1 VSARALLDVASRVVG
16 LIEAP
21 PQGGRPQVTPVIVED
36 LGLLTDTLAPAL
48 RDLGAVVLD
57 VGKIAAEGSGGT
69 LEDLGREATIA
80 AALETTGAGGP
91 RRPEF
96 AKDGNGRRRAFWPE
110 ELESDSTE
118 PAPHPLLGLAV
129 ASIDSRLASADRIV
143 VLSYGEAGLES
154 FEKELAWDYVCGV
167 LPQNLPE
174 AVEHLVVLVGAERPL
189 EHHLTGEPSLRW
201 CIQGDQVVKRNLT
214 QTNAQLA
221 GRLVASAEEHLVLF
235 CAAGFSACMGM
246 PLGNEMRD
254 FALRKLL
261 PMCSEVPDWELPGH
275 FYALMEDQDGLLELE
290 QGRDLAELAAGL
302 TFERV
307 LFEELRTFSP
317 SPTLAELQRREGEA
331 LAAIPKG
338 AVRHL
343 RSMLAGSRRLII
355 ITVNFDRLIESG
367 EEEVEVFAD
376 EESFARCVNYLDGY
390 LAGSAEAPRVPV
402 LKLHGSFSEQTT
414 LVATIEQTLRGLSVA
429 KADALERVCRPTGTG
444 RVPFVYVGSSMR
456 DLDVTRQLSQR
467 VYAERLDERWVM
479 PLPAASVTDF
489 IENHRRTVWGA
500 AGMQDGLEER
510 LISWTA
516 TEFLERLANG
526 WR

>member
-1 VSARALLDVASRVVG
+1 MSARALLEVASRVVG
-16 LIEAP
+16 LIEGP
-21 PQGGRPQVTPVIVED
+21 PQDGGPQVIPVVVED
-36 LGLLTDTLAPAL
+36 LGLLTETLAPAL

-69 LEDLGREATIA
+69 ISDEGREAAIA
-80 AALETTGAGGP
+80 AALETAGAGGP

-96 AKDGNGRRRAFWPE
+96 AEDANGRRRAFWPG
-110 ELESDSTE
+110 ELESGSTE

-129 ASIDSRLASADRIV
+129 ASIDSRLPTAGRIAV
-143 VLSYGEAGLES
+143 VSYREAGLES
-154 FEKELAWDYVCGV
+154 FEKELAWDYVCRV
-167 LPQNLPE
+167 LPQDLPE

-201 CIQGDQVVKRNLT
+201 CTQGDQVVKRNLA
-214 QTNAQLA
+214 QTNAQLT
-221 GRLVASAEEHLVLF
+221 GRLLGSTDQHLVLF

-254 FALRKLL
+254 FALRELL
-261 PMCSEVPDWELPGH
+261 PMCSAVPAWELPGH
-275 FYALMEDQDGLLELE
+275 FYALMEDQEGLLELE
-290 QGRDLAELAAGL
+290 RGRDPAELAAEL

-307 LFEELRTFSP
+307 LFEELRSFSP

-338 AVRHL
+338 PVRHL
-343 RSMLAGSRRLII
+343 RSMLGGSRKLII
-355 ITVNFDRLIESG
+355 VTVNFDRLIEGG

-376 EESFARCVNYLDGY
+376 EESFARCVGYIDGY
-390 LAGSAEAPRVPV
+390 LAGSADAPRVPL
-402 LKLHGSFSEQTT
+402 LKIHGSFSEQTT
-414 LVATIEQTLRGLSVA
+414 LVATIEQTLRGLSAA
-429 KADALERVCRPTGTG
+429 KAESLERVCRPAGAG

-467 VYAERLDERWVM
+467 IYAERLDERWVM

-489 IENHRRTVWGA
+489 IENHRRAVWSGV
-500 AGMQDGLEER
+500 GTQGGLQER

-516 TEFLERLANG
+516 TEFLERLAEG